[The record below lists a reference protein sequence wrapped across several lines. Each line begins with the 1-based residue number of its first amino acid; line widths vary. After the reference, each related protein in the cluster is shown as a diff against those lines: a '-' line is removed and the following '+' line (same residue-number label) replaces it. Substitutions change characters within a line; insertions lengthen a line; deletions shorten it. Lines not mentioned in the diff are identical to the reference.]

1 MENAGDSALARIDDR
16 AQATARAVIS
26 PDRDGA
32 TECVEGAS
40 AVAMRA
46 VNLTA
51 GYGDR
56 RVLHGVSIDLHA
68 GELLAIV
75 GPNGAGKST
84 LLKILGG
91 ALRPWTGTV
100 DLEGRPLAEYD
111 RRAIARRL
119 AMVAQENLVAFRF
132 SVLEIV
138 LMGRAPH
145 LGAFHFETRHDLE
158 IAHAALERF
167 DLIGLARRPIQ
178 ELSGGERKRVF
189 LARAL
194 AQDPHVALLDE
205 PTAFLDLRHVAE
217 IFARLREL
225 RTERGL
231 AVVATLHDL
240 NAAALHADRV
250 LLMKDGATAGYGT
263 PEEVFT
269 VDNLRAVYE
278 TEVYVGRNPA
288 NGAIT
293 VLPGGVEPP
302 PAPRDG

>member
-1 MENAGDSALARIDDR
+1 MKGEVERLVVANHATVLAGDHAVKNINDHADRGARECD
-16 AQATARAVIS
+16 
-26 PDRDGA
+26 
-32 TECVEGAS
+32 TEAG
-40 AVAMRA
+40 AVAIRA
-46 VNLTA
+46 ISLTA

-56 RVLHGVSIDLHA
+56 TVLHNVSIDVHA

-84 LLKILGG
+84 LLRILGG
-91 ALRPWTGTV
+91 ALRPWSGTV
-100 DLEGRPLAEYD
+100 DLEGRPLGAYD

-132 SVLEIV
+132 TVLEIV

-145 LGAFHFETRHDLE
+145 LGPFHFETRHDLE

-167 DLIGLARRPIQ
+167 DLIELARRPIQ

-225 RTERGL
+225 RIERGL

-250 LLMKDGATAGYGT
+250 LLMKNGATAGYGT

-269 VDNLRAVYE
+269 ATALRAVYE
-278 TEVYVGRNPA
+278 TEVHVGRNPI

-293 VLPGGVEPP
+293 VLPG
-302 PAPRDG
+302 AT